1 MTPTEIVLLVARTL
15 ESLGVPYVLVGSL
28 ASSARGVPR
37 ATNDADMVVGL
48 RQEHVAPLAD
58 HLSSAFYVD
67 ADAAQRAVAYG
78 RSFNL
83 IHLDTGFKVDLF
95 VPPPGGF
102 GLQQI
107 ARRVR
112 EAALAGDE
120 RAELEVATAEDVL
133 LGKLVWFRSG
143 GMTSERQWRDVIG
156 LIRVQQEALD
166 LDYLRAWAATLDV
179 ADLLERALAEGLRRA
194 AT

>member
-1 MTPTEIVLLVARTL
+1 
-15 ESLGVPYVLVGSL
+15 VLVGSL

-37 ATNDADMVVGL
+37 ATNDADLVVGL

-67 ADAAQRAVAYG
+67 ADAARRAVASG

-83 IHLDTGFKVDLF
+83 IHLDTGFKIDLF

-112 EAALAGDE
+112 EVAQAGAD

-133 LGKLVWFRSG
+133 LGKLLWFRSG

-166 LDYLRAWAATLDV
+166 LDYLRTWAATLDV
-179 ADLLERALAEGLRRA
+179 ADLLERALAEGLRPA